1 MTTLTDFLAGTHAD
15 HHGRWIDMIRQQSEG
30 WLESR
35 HDFIQW
41 LFPLPEASGANP
53 FAPQLT
59 EVDAALIAATPA
71 LGQSLLL
78 SLDTMM
84 RLYGIERE
92 GQVFRRSARFPGPF
106 SDWLGPIDHN
116 HLRLTRILRCLALCG
131 QAEMAAG
138 LRHLL
143 YDIAAT
149 EALGAWGQALRYW
162 RDAGSRPASWSPVP
176 A

>member
-1 MTTLTDFLAGTHAD
+1 MTALTDFLDGTGTDHA
-15 HHGRWIDMIRQQSEG
+15 GRWIDMIRRQSEG
-30 WLESR
+30 WLEAR

-59 EVDAALIAATPA
+59 EAEAALIAATPA
-71 LGQSLLL
+71 LGDSLLQSL
-78 SLDTMM
+78 DAMM
-84 RLYGIERE
+84 RLYGIERD
-92 GQVFRRSARFPGPF
+92 GTSFARSSRFPGPF
-106 SDWLGPIDHN
+106 RDWLGPIDHN

-131 QAEMAAG
+131 QAETAAG
-138 LRHLL
+138 LRRLL

-162 RDAGSRPASWSPVP
+162 RDAGVLPAGWAHPGP
-176 A
+176 